1 MINKITN
8 NKISI
13 TIGIPIDKN
22 QFASVRPVTI
32 YPIRDIKAIVTA
44 YVVSVLTWMMK
55 LQFTQELTKIVLSQ
69 IGEILSPNT
78 EPHRQADKQGTSNLI
93 SVCLQIFTTIG
104 INTENSAHIVPS

>member
-32 YPIRDIKAIVTA
+32 YPIRDTKAIVTA
-44 YVVSVLTWMMK
+44 YVVSVLTYLFSYLWY
-55 LQFTQELTKIVLSQ
+55 LNVQIQLRLHLVL
-69 IGEILSPNT
+69 
-78 EPHRQADKQGTSNLI
+78 
-93 SVCLQIFTTIG
+93 
-104 INTENSAHIVPS
+104 